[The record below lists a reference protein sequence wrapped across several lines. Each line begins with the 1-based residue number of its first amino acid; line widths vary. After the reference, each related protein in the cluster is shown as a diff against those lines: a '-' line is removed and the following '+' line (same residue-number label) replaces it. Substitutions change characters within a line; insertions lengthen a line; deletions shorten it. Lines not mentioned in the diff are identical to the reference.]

1 MASQKSGFSRRNFLK
16 SMGTA
21 GLGAFVSRAA
31 QPLDARAAT
40 EESQQKIPT
49 RDFGKT
55 GEKVSILALGGNG
68 TSLSLVMMKQAI
80 RWGVTYW
87 DAWDSDRPYGGG
99 ISQKGIGKYFRKF
112 PDDREKIFL
121 MTKTDDRDPKTL
133 TAFLD
138 KALVEMRTDT
148 IDFFVIHSRS
158 SIKSLTAETRAWVD
172 AAKAAGKIRHFGISS
187 HSRMESVMHGAVE
200 LGWIDGVMVT
210 YNYRVMN
217 NESMIKAVDSCRQA
231 GLAIVA
237 MKTQA
242 KSIWPMAFPEN
253 ETEINLAD
261 AFIQKGYSPAQ
272 ANLKAVWTNPAI
284 TSLTSMMTNMNRFS
298 ANVAAALGK
307 TELSSTEMGMLKQHA
322 YETRSSYC
330 AGCTQI
336 CQTALDKEVP
346 IGDVMRCLMYANS
359 YGDHEYARA
368 LFNKLPE
375 TVRGG
380 MADLDCTAAERL
392 CPQQIVIGDVLRRA
406 AEAFG

>member
-1 MASQKSGFSRRNFLK
+1 MTSKKSGFSRRNFLK

-21 GLGAFVSRAA
+21 GLGAFVSSAA

-40 EESQQKIPT
+40 AESQQKVPT

-68 TSLSLVMMKQAI
+68 SSLSLVMMNQAI
-80 RWGVTYW
+80 KLGVTFW

-99 ISQKGIGKYFRKF
+99 ISQKSIGKYFEKF
-112 PDDREKIFL
+112 PDDRKKIFL
-121 MTKTDDRDPKTL
+121 MTKSSDREPKTL

-138 KALVEMRTDT
+138 KALAVMRTDT
-148 IDFFVIHSRS
+148 IDFFVLHSRS
-158 SIKSLTAETRAWVD
+158 SVKSMTAEVRTWVN
-172 AAKAAGKIRHFGISS
+172 AAKAAGKIRYVGISS

-217 NESMIKAVDSCRQA
+217 NESMIKAVESCSRA

-242 KSIWPMAFPEN
+242 KSVWPMAFPEN

-261 AFIQKGYSPAQ
+261 AFIQKGYTPAQ

-284 TSLTSMMTNMNRFS
+284 CSLTSMMTSMNRFS
-298 ANVAAALGK
+298 ANAAAALDK
-307 TELSSTEMGMLKQHA
+307 TELSSRELGLLKQYA
-322 YETRSSYC
+322 SETRSSYC

-336 CQTALDKEVP
+336 CQAALGRKVP

-359 YGDHEYARA
+359 YGDQKYGQM
-368 LFNKLPE
+368 LYNNLPE
-375 TVRGG
+375 KTRRE
-380 MADLDCTAAERL
+380 MADLDCTAAERR
-392 CPQQIVIGDVLRRA
+392 CPQHIAIGDVLKGA
-406 AEAFG
+406 AEKFA